1 MYVSMVTCSIFGP
14 DGSLISDYMQGFTES
29 CRMESTKPRKVL
41 FCRVNE
47 WMMAIWR
54 SIKVV
59 LTGLCVSLYSLYM
72 YTCIIRLV
80 INICHYQLLQVLLV
94 FVSVSFE

>member
-1 MYVSMVTCSIFGP
+1 MYVSMVTYSIFGP

-59 LTGLCVSLYSLYM
+59 LTGLCVSLYSLY
-72 YTCIIRLV
+72 IIRLV
-80 INICHYQLLQVLLV
+80 INICHYQLLQV